1 MPPPYT
7 RVSYTSLTGDWGL
20 VIVNWVYL
28 QQYSGLTVL
37 SDQWLGAACASS
49 LYDCVSIYYYPS
61 SLKKRENS
69 VVSVGS
75 VGKSEKS
82 PQKIL

>member
-1 MPPPYT
+1 MSISRNIP
-7 RVSYTSLTGDWGL
+7 R
-20 VIVNWVYL
+20 IAR
-28 QQYSGLTVL
+28 LTVL
-37 SDQWLGAACASS
+37 HIQGGDNAYAFC
-49 LYDCVSIYYYPS
+49 LYEGLSIYYYPS

-69 VVSVGS
+69 VGSVGS